1 MYRLQTEDQNLIN
14 KLATIADSAIAPH
27 AGDVDANSRFP
38 KEALSAL
45 ASEGYFGLT
54 VPTDFG
60 GQGRGLRVAAAAVET
75 VSQRDA
81 SAGMVFL
88 MHLCGIQAYIA
99 NPIACGDYL
108 RAAAKGDHLTTLA
121 WSERG
126 SRSHFWAPMSEETQN
141 GETVS
146 LNGVKSWVTSAG
158 EADGY
163 VVTTRVAGAESPMAI
178 TLYTVEKGDSGFK
191 IESAWDALGLRGNA
205 SAPMVM
211 QNLTIPKSRAVS
223 NPGQGMDIMMGA
235 VLPMFATGNCACSI
249 GISEAA
255 FSATQ
260 GHLGASKLL
269 HLNQSL
275 QDIPVLRDRLARM
288 RIRIDQARSYLAD
301 TFDKIESGDPATM
314 LHVLGTKAQGAEA
327 VLEVT
332 DIAMRACGGAAFS
345 KHLSLER
352 NFRDARAMTVM
363 APTTDVLH
371 DFMGKALLG
380 MELF

>member
-1 MYRLQTEDQNLIN
+1 MYRLQTEDQNLID
-14 KLATIADSAIAPH
+14 KLASIADSTIAPH

-38 KEALSAL
+38 REALSAL
-45 ASEGYFGLT
+45 SSEGFLGLT

-60 GQGRGLRVAAAAVET
+60 GQGRGLRAAAAAVET

-88 MHLCGIQAYIA
+88 MHLCGIQAYAA
-99 NPIACGDYL
+99 NQAVCGDYL
-108 RAAAKGDHLTTLA
+108 QAAAKGNHLTTLA

-126 SRSHFWAPMSEETQN
+126 SRSHFWAPMSEETQS
-141 GETVS
+141 GENVS

-163 VVTTRVAGAESPMAI
+163 VVTTRMAGAVSPMAV
-178 TLYTVEKGDSGFK
+178 TLYTVERGDSGFS
-191 IESAWDALGLRGNA
+191 IESPWDALGLKGNA

-211 QNLTIPKSRAVS
+211 ENLTIPKSRAIS
-223 NPGQGMDIMMGA
+223 GPGQGMDVMMGA
-235 VLPMFATGNCACSI
+235 VLPMFASGNCACSI

-260 GHLGASKLL
+260 SHLGASKLQ

-275 QDIPVLRDRLARM
+275 QDIPILRDRLARM
-288 RIRIDQARSYLAD
+288 RIRTDQARSYLAD
-301 TFDKIESGDPATM
+301 TFDKMEASDPATM
-314 LHVLGTKAQGAEA
+314 LHVLGTKAQGAEVA
-327 VLEVT
+327 LEVT
-332 DIAMRACGGAAFS
+332 DLGMKACGGAAFS